1 METIKLE
8 KSGNF
13 MWVTD
18 LKTNTTTRF
27 PAKDTYYAF
36 ENKDKVLV
44 LTWDKN
50 NGETYHR
57 YNVSELVDLDE
68 ELWVSFSALDT
79 FLASNLGFNGGGG
92 TSGTTQ
98 NLSETLDNG
107 NATGGFNV
115 LINDADAIELE
126 NTSSLKK
133 GTYNF
138 GGNGG
143 ISRICSN
150 QYEDMWQNGFRHV
163 FDQSGFIRHS
173 TNCFSVIPDET
184 FDDTLRFG
192 VGSLWTLDDGTTYR
206 CTDNT
211 TGAAVWELYYSSAS
225 KYKVYTALSGL
236 QSGGSNPISIT
247 SGNLTIGVTYLIKSG
262 GAGGDFINVGAPNND
277 PNTSFVAIDTTPDS
291 WGTRSLEYNTG
302 ALTVTALENTIGNI
316 WFTYTNAGEY
326 KCNSDGLFTSGKTV
340 IFLGPGRI
348 TTAVAILGT
357 TVGSTSGITI
367 YSRNTSN
374 NGVDGLISSMPI
386 EIRVYNK

>member
-18 LKTNTTTRF
+18 LKTNTVTRF

-36 ENKDKVLV
+36 ENRNKILV
-44 LTWDKN
+44 ITWDKN

-57 YNVSELVDLDE
+57 YNVSELVDSNEDP
-68 ELWVSFSALDT
+68 WSSFSALDT

-98 NLSETLDNG
+98 NLSETLGYG
-107 NATGGFNV
+107 NATGGVNI

-150 QYEDMWQNGFRHV
+150 NYEDMWQNGFRHV

-173 TNCFSVIPDET
+173 TNCFDVIPNSS
-184 FDDTLRFG
+184 FDVTLRFS
-192 VGSLWTLDDGTTYR
+192 VGSFWTLDDGTTYK
-206 CTDNT
+206 CLDATE
-211 TGAAVWELYYSSAS
+211 GAAYWELYSSPP
-225 KYKVYTALSGL
+225 KYKVFTALL
-236 QSGGSNPISIT
+236 TQSGGDNIQSMYGLP
-247 SGNLTIGVTYLIKSG
+247 LVIGTTYVINNNIG
-262 GAGGDFINVGAPNND
+262 GIADFTNVGAPNND
-277 PNTSFVAIDTTPDS
+277 TGTHFIATGTTPNN
-291 WGTRSLEYNTG
+291 WGTVGDVDLGYNTG
-302 ALTVTALENTIGNI
+302 APVAKVLENTIGNI
-316 WFTYTNAGEY
+316 YFKYVAEGLYECKSYSSFTINKTTIDMDAFCQNGNPTCSLIY
-326 KCNSDGLFTSGKTV
+326 KDLDISTFT
-340 IFLGPGRI
+340 I
-348 TTAVAILGT
+348 GT
-357 TVGSTSGITI
+357 YKGDFGD
-367 YSRNTSN
+367 SRLSN
-374 NGVDGLISSMPI
+374 NRL
-386 EIRVYNK
+386 EIRVYN